1 MESSDG
7 VRSSDEIQT
16 VRLRRSSRGS
26 LIRSN
31 TIRVGGR
38 RRGEEGAAVWSRE
51 RRAGQLSVRPHP
63 LGSLVPTRRAVKAQE
78 SSARLWRPC

>member
-1 MESSDG
+1 MESSDD

-26 LIRSN
+26 PVRSN
-31 TIRVGGR
+31 SIRVDGR

-51 RRAGQLSVRPHP
+51 RDAPGRSPFDLIHSAPYSRPD
-63 LGSLVPTRRAVKAQE
+63 VP
-78 SSARLWRPC
+78 